1 MITRVKTIRLLAF
14 VLFALLI
21 SWSVSSCGDDGDKVS
36 GVAAPTLVGIE
47 PDKAII
53 LPFGIQVAFN
63 DDTIFFHTNWEG
75 DRGDTHDYFRFTNGA
90 WQGEGGTRRD
100 AQSTIDNDPLRGST
114 SKNSTIY
121 ESRMTFMLDDPNG
134 PNAVRDFGSFGCA
147 LTCHD
152 NSRAMPLWVNADGEV
167 HKYLNDD
174 HPGRLDLWHHRLGRA
189 NPIGVSDDQW
199 VGTRIEGDG
208 DGGSRHGD
216 AGDGPFQTGALGDDG
231 NPLWVFDPDTT
242 GGLFA
247 FKFDQ
252 LFSSPLNYCVNEAAA
267 DLGPNAPNPVCISY
281 EDAVAK
287 GYEPREGDTVPRR
300 RLRQPTESRGDI
312 TTLGTTFTPSADDPL
327 RGRWD
332 SNLQRLLNTGNDD
345 DTAMIAGAMYNI
357 AFAVHTD
364 MVTVRDHYISFPYT
378 LSLGGDD
385 ADIRA
390 VRIPGSGLTALPDF
404 SDTTQFPVVDVNL
417 FLPGITSFEFTA
429 GENVDMIFID
439 PGTAAPVD
447 QMHAGTDLILNQG
460 ISCRGCH
467 KAATSEVFNP
477 PQTGGFPGGSMED
490 LTKQRGGILGPTPL
504 P

>member
-1 MITRVKTIRLLAF
+1 MRYRISKPVRIGVMVILTILLGVYLSVADEVKKLTVKASLVPAIDSAGNAPSITFKEATIKIVDKKGKVRLKIKDISAPTGTEGTLVLVLVVNADDPVNVEFPF
-14 VLFALLI
+14 V
-21 SWSVSSCGDDGDKVS
+21 VEGDDDAGTFKVDVKAFLPDVLDNLVTGDTLEFLGARTLIEDEPFAVTGIIFKERGVD
-36 GVAAPTLVGIE
+36 VAAPTLVGIE
-47 PDKAII
+47 TDKAII

-63 DDTIFFHTNWEG
+63 DDTVFFHTNWEA

-134 PNAVRDFGSFGCA
+134 PNAVRDFGNFGCA

-216 AGDGPFQTGALGDDG
+216 AGDGPFQTGALSDDG
-231 NPLWVFDPDTT
+231 NPPWVFDPDTT
-242 GGLFA
+242 GGPFA
-247 FKFDQ
+247 FKFDG
-252 LFSSPLNYCVNEAAA
+252 LFTSPLRYCVNEGAA

-287 GYEPREGDTVPRR
+287 GYKPSEGDTVPRR
-300 RLRQPTESRGDI
+300 RLRQPTGDRKS
-312 TTLGTTFTPSADDPL
+312 T
-327 RGRWD
+327 
-332 SNLQRLLNTGNDD
+332 RLNSS
-345 DTAMIAGAMYNI
+345 
-357 AFAVHTD
+357 HTD
-364 MVTVRDHYISFPYT
+364 ISRMP
-378 LSLGGDD
+378 SS
-385 ADIRA
+385 A
-390 VRIPGSGLTALPDF
+390 
-404 SDTTQFPVVDVNL
+404 
-417 FLPGITSFEFTA
+417 
-429 GENVDMIFID
+429 
-439 PGTAAPVD
+439 
-447 QMHAGTDLILNQG
+447 
-460 ISCRGCH
+460 
-467 KAATSEVFNP
+467 
-477 PQTGGFPGGSMED
+477 
-490 LTKQRGGILGPTPL
+490 
-504 P
+504 